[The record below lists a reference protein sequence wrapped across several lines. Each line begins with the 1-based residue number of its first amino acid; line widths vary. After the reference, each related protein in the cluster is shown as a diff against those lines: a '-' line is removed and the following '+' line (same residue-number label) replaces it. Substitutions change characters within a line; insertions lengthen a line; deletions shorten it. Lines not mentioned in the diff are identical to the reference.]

1 MPADLRITTGHE
13 NCCLWSRTGKEMI
26 FVAPVQLN
34 DNISGV
40 GAKTIAQQKPQQ
52 SKRNDF
58 AGALSAELQKQS
70 SVRLS
75 AHAEK
80 RLAERNV
87 SFSESE
93 QARLDKAVERVNG
106 KGADK
111 SLVLMD
117 DLALLVSVKNRVV
130 ITALDADSAKD
141 GVFTN
146 IDSAIII

>member
-1 MPADLRITTGHE
+1 L
-13 NCCLWSRTGKEMI
+13 
-26 FVAPVQLN
+26 APVQLN
-34 DNISGV
+34 NQISGV
-40 GAKTIAQQKPQQ
+40 GAPQTGPVRHKTAGQG
-52 SKRNDF
+52 DF
-58 AGALSAELQKQS
+58 AGALQAEVLKQGA
-70 SVRLS
+70 VKLS
-75 AHAEK
+75 AHAVK

-87 SFSESE
+87 SLSESE
-93 QARLDKAVERVNG
+93 QSRLESAIDRADG

-130 ITALDADSAKD
+130 ITALDAESAKD